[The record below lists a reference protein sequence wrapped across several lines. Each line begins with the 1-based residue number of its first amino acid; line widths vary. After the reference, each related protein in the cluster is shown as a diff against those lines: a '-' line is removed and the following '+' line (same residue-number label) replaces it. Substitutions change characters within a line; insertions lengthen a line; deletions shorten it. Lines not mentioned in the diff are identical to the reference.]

1 MQLRFT
7 IKPKWLTT
15 ALHSGRGLF
24 LIYALLCCLLLIVIW
39 TVTFTRIRNEKALA
53 IESSISDSKNVA
65 TIISSNLEEVLSK
78 AQLYS
83 KIGTSVLQGDAHSS
97 RYLSPLF
104 LGDSNY
110 LRVAIF
116 DADGKLAYSSAYQ
129 KQEPE
134 FAELINAA
142 FFSSL
147 LYRPPQGGM
156 IISSPIKND
165 GYTWRVP
172 LLIPLENHKEHLLG
186 FFAAILDLDYFL
198 KKYKDVSIG
207 SGSRIE
213 ILNSGGFQLAELSG
227 GIISGG
233 KNFAGKDYALF
244 LTDDKKDG
252 EIHVVR
258 PGELEPQIGVH
269 KKLEHFPLAVIVSRD
284 PAYVLGKLKLSHEE
298 YLSQATLMSLVV
310 LLFSLTLMKLAHRR
324 RRLYQKLLSS
334 EHEKSALIA
343 QLEQEKSRAYQLASH
358 DFLTGIP
365 NRMLFHEIASKE
377 LARAKRS
384 RKFYA
389 VFFLG
394 LDKFKVIN
402 DTLGHAVGDALLQA
416 VGKRLRLVLRE
427 YDLVARLG
435 GDEFAILISEV
446 EHEGRIAEIGKELV
460 KAISEP
466 YLNLEG
472 HNVETTSSIGI
483 ALYPKD
489 GQTVDELLTSADAAM
504 YAAKKAGSGTYRFYD
519 ASFNATSVRSLELL
533 FRFKQSLRTDEFC
546 LHYQPKFD
554 LQTLD
559 VIGLEA
565 LIRWQHPDHGL
576 IYPNDFIPLAE
587 EYDLII
593 PLGNWLIEA
602 VCRQLAQWRAAGIP
616 LYPVAINVSVKQL
629 RDKLLLTTILD
640 TLKKYDIAPD
650 LLEIEVTESCFID
663 NVQDAKDALDQLRA
677 VGLNI
682 ALDDYGTG
690 YASLSHI
697 KTLPLYALKI
707 DRSFIR
713 DLDSDHSDALIVAST
728 AALARNLG
736 LKVIAEG
743 VESKAQL
750 MHLKAIG
757 CDQVQ
762 GYYLQRPVAAEQLEQ
777 ILMAGEFV
785 PI

>member
-1 MQLRFT
+1 
-7 IKPKWLTT
+7 
-15 ALHSGRGLF
+15 
-24 LIYALLCCLLLIVIW
+24 
-39 TVTFTRIRNEKALA
+39 
-53 IESSISDSKNVA
+53 
-65 TIISSNLEEVLSK
+65 
-78 AQLYS
+78 
-83 KIGTSVLQGDAHSS
+83 
-97 RYLSPLF
+97 
-104 LGDSNY
+104 
-110 LRVAIF
+110 
-116 DADGKLAYSSAYQ
+116 
-129 KQEPE
+129 
-134 FAELINAA
+134 
-142 FFSSL
+142 
-147 LYRPPQGGM
+147 
-156 IISSPIKND
+156 
-165 GYTWRVP
+165 
-172 LLIPLENHKEHLLG
+172 
-186 FFAAILDLDYFL
+186 
-198 KKYKDVSIG
+198 
-207 SGSRIE
+207 
-213 ILNSGGFQLAELSG
+213 
-227 GIISGG
+227 
-233 KNFAGKDYALF
+233 
-244 LTDDKKDG
+244 
-252 EIHVVR
+252 
-258 PGELEPQIGVH
+258 
-269 KKLEHFPLAVIVSRD
+269 
-284 PAYVLGKLKLSHEE
+284 
-298 YLSQATLMSLVV
+298 
-310 LLFSLTLMKLAHRR
+310 
-324 RRLYQKLLSS
+324 
-334 EHEKSALIA
+334 
-343 QLEQEKSRAYQLASH
+343 
-358 DFLTGIP
+358 
-365 NRMLFHEIASKE
+365 
-377 LARAKRS
+377 
-384 RKFYA
+384 
-389 VFFLG
+389 
-394 LDKFKVIN
+394 
-402 DTLGHAVGDALLQA
+402 
-416 VGKRLRLVLRE
+416 
-427 YDLVARLG
+427 LVARLG